1 MKRFILCILV
11 MFFVCIAAAPAHAVL
26 IDHGVYSTDDA
37 TGLDWLEL
45 TETRNLSWGYVDTQL
60 GAGLKFDGWRYA
72 TKTEVVEM
80 WDGMGGDNNHYD
92 GWSTENQGV
101 VDKLITH
108 LGDMF
113 GRNYNQGFYLEGVWD
128 TTRLRSYAY
137 LYDYSRHRDATTH
150 DFMYIDYDLREGTS
164 TNEMIGSYLVRG
176 GHPVPEPTTVAL
188 LGIGLV
194 GLAGAEVR
202 RRRKKKVVGNS

>member
-1 MKRFILCILV
+1 MKRCILV

-45 TETRNLSWGYVDTQL
+45 TETQNLSWGYVDTQL

-101 VDKLITH
+101 VAKLLPHI
-108 LGDMF
+108 GDMF
-113 GRNYNQGFYLEGVWD
+113 GRSYTSGFYLEGVWD
-128 TTRLRSYAY
+128 TPSARTYGY
-137 LYDYSRHRDATTH
+137 IFDYPRHSNAATQ
-150 DFMYIDYDLREGTS
+150 DYMYIDYYYEGPQK
-164 TNEMIGSYLVRG
+164 EHVMIGSYLVRG